1 MNHSLACAYDS
12 PTFSP
17 LAILFNSG
25 PCRCSPLARCLST
38 IAASP
43 ATVGCSNI
51 SLSPISMP
59 NVFLI
64 LDTTYVASSECPPIS
79 KKFSS
84 TPTVSLLSTSPHIP
98 LTISSTAVFS
108 SSSSFPT
115 LTSSSLSGS
124 HLFSTFPFLVTLI
137 SCTHITSLGTLYSG
151 NRSLRYFFNPFV
163 SSPLILLNTGLLH
176 ISFISS
182 SSPSLPLLLPPSGL
196 SLPPFHINRFISPLS
211 SPFSISTS
219 YPLASTSLANSSG
232 SSPSRLACSIPSLTS
247 FTFLPPPRLTSSLAH
262 NSAATRPFLIPTI
275 L

>member
-64 LDTTYVASSECPPIS
+64 LDTTCVASSECPPIS
-79 KKFSS
+79 KK
-84 TPTVSLLSTSPHIP
+84 
-98 LTISSTAVFS
+98 ISSTAVFS

-124 HLFSTFPFLVTLI
+124 HLFSTFPFLVTPI

-176 ISFISS
+176 FSFISS
-182 SSPSLPLLLPPSGL
+182 SSPSLPFLL
-196 SLPPFHINRFISPLS
+196 
-211 SPFSISTS
+211 
-219 YPLASTSLANSSG
+219 
-232 SSPSRLACSIPSLTS
+232 SPSRLACSIPFLTS

-275 L
+275 LALLIPPLSICSSLRRPPHSSSTSTSAPASSSSCSPFTSITTS

>member
-64 LDTTYVASSECPPIS
+64 LDTTCVASSECPPIS
-79 KKFSS
+79 KK
-84 TPTVSLLSTSPHIP
+84 
-98 LTISSTAVFS
+98 ISSTAVFS

-124 HLFSTFPFLVTLI
+124 HLFSTFPFLVTPI